1 VNIFEQGAARR
12 ARGIPF
18 ADSSSDKF
26 MIETE
31 NLSKRFD
38 EFLAVDGV
46 CLRITPGQVMAL
58 LGPNGAGKTT
68 TVRMLTS
75 VLRPSGGWA
84 RVAGYDVAEQPN
96 RVRASV
102 GVLTE
107 QHGLY
112 ERMPAQDYLS
122 FFGEIYG
129 LDVSTRMQRI
139 GKLIEDFGLVE
150 FRRRRI
156 GEYSKGMRQK
166 LALARALLHNPPVLL
181 LDEPTSAMDPE
192 SARLVRDSI
201 HALRSANRA
210 ILICTHNLV
219 EAEELADQ
227 IAIIRRGRIIAQGT
241 PADLKR
247 RLLGPAEYEVCLSVD
262 IDGHKPHLPPEV
274 DITSVGVRSLRF
286 RTERPEQVNPQ
297 LLQSLFEQE
306 LPVMSLQEVP
316 RSLEQVYL
324 QAMSTAPDGQALDA

>member
-1 VNIFEQGAARR
+1 
-12 ARGIPF
+12 
-18 ADSSSDKF
+18 

-31 NLSKRFD
+31 DLTKRFD

-46 CLRITPGQVMAL
+46 CLQVKAGQVLAL

-75 VLRPSGGWA
+75 ILRPTSGRA
-84 RVAGYDVAEQPN
+84 RIAGYDVVEQPN

-112 ERMPAQDYLS
+112 ERMPAEDYLS
-122 FFGEIYG
+122 FFGDLYG
-129 LDVSTRMQRI
+129 LDVSTRRQRI
-139 GKLIEDFGLVE
+139 SKLLEDFGLLE
-150 FRRRRI
+150 FGRRRI

-166 LALARALLHNPPVLL
+166 LALSRALLHNPPVLL

-201 HALRSANRA
+201 HALRSANRS

-227 IAIIRRGRIIAQGT
+227 IAIIRRGVIITQGS

-247 RLLGPAEYEVCLSVD
+247 RLLGPAEYEVNLAVT
-262 IDGHKPHLPPEV
+262 IDGRRPLLPPEV
-274 DITSVGVRSLRF
+274 DLTTWGATSLRY
-286 RTERPEQVNPQ
+286 RTDRPEQVNP
-297 LLQSLFEQE
+297 LLLRSLFEQE
-306 LPVMSLQEVP
+306 LPVVSLQEVP
-316 RSLEQVYL
+316 RSLEQVYM
-324 QAMSTAPDGQALDA
+324 QAMSTSSGEQVLDA